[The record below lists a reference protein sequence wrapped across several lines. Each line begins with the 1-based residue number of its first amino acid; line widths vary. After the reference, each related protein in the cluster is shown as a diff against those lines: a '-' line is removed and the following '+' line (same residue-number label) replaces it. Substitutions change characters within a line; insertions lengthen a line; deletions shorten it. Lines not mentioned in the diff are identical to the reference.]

1 MADYNQQTTGWTGWV
16 MFASLLMILS
26 GFVHILYGIGSLFTQ
41 NWFLYANQSIYL
53 VDGRTGG
60 WVLILVGI
68 LLLVSGALLLSGN
81 AFGRAMGMLLATIG
95 IIANLAYIG
104 IAPIWS
110 ILAVIVNALIL
121 YAVGAHGSEMK
132 KLT

>member
-53 VDGRTGG
+53 IDAKSGG
-60 WVLILVGI
+60 WALILVGI
-68 LLLVSGALLLSGN
+68 LLLVSGTLLLSGN
-81 AFGRAMGMLLATIG
+81 AFGRAMGMVLATVG
-95 IIANLAYIG
+95 IIANLAYVG

-121 YAVGAHGSEMK
+121 YAIGAHGGEMK